1 MKTFRPSPWKH
12 VPIVRLFQAMG
23 NKVRP
28 RRDGTF
34 DSGHEPVHGS
44 KSGRC
49 VWIVPALGRY
59 YCRSCGE
66 WGDAVTFVRRAWG
79 VSYKTA
85 ARWLRER
92 FGPPTEA
99 SGPIGGK
106 RWK

>member
-1 MKTFRPSPWKH
+1 
-12 VPIVRLFQAMG
+12 MG

-28 RRDGTF
+28 RRDGSF
-34 DSGHEPVHGS
+34 DCGHEPIHPS

-49 VWIVPALGRY
+49 VWIRPDEGRY

-66 WGDAVTFVRRAWG
+66 RGDAVTFVMRAWG

-92 FGPPTEA
+92 FGSPT
-99 SGPIGGK
+99 IQNGK
-106 RWK
+106 RAYVRQNQRARWKEKFQ

>member
-1 MKTFRPSPWKH
+1 
-12 VPIVRLFQAMG
+12 
-23 NKVRP
+23 
-28 RRDGTF
+28 
-34 DSGHEPVHGS
+34 
-44 KSGRC
+44 
-49 VWIVPALGRY
+49 
-59 YCRSCGE
+59 
-66 WGDAVTFVRRAWG
+66 VTFVMRAWG